1 MASWAV
7 KQESQE
13 DDNINI
19 DSAAGG
25 SVQSSGSGSGSTGRG
40 HILLTEQQQHALRVV
55 SPPQPFAPGSSS
67 HSPELG
73 QGVITLSQLSSLDIP
88 PEGFSQIYSSKSRL
102 FHWYNPTTGERKHG
116 PYVSTYLA
124 QQNDQAPTQDND
136 QPGTETQ
143 ATKVSRTKDLP
154 SAQNAGP
161 AKTKETGVPIM
172 AAPQASNVEAAKL
185 GTRTRPNG
193 NALTKL
199 ALDRLR
205 MIQPEAL
212 TITHAPDSALP
223 SSSTAS
229 DGPSTTPFA
238 GDESAL
244 APAIAMRIKGVSAPS
259 SQVESS
265 PVHVE
270 SQPPSAR
277 AHSPARVKAPTQVQT
292 LSERL
297 AVATSQQDHL
307 YQLTIGSSHTSS
319 TQNPG
324 SLVLSASMSMPSIS
338 PASGQP
344 EQPIPLLARLG
355 PNSADQPHLPEQK
368 GVSIRGVATSDAT
381 RDPPRPSENDKRT
394 RAQHDRY
401 AEDQPRYRDLRRDR
415 SPVRAPDHR
424 RISASEYSSQSRDY
438 RGRSPSP
445 PRRNLQQ
452 SDRYIPSRGSD
463 RYAPEPVRY
472 PSGSSSDDARRRDR
486 ADSYNRRSTDDYHP
500 RQSGTSQSTPRG
512 SARSR
517 SPTPSRHRYTTAR
530 YAGDPRWA
538 GIVGTPLVP
547 PTDAR
552 NASDSRPE
560 FERDRDRST
569 APPPPALPAPRAS
582 RSPVAVRA
590 NASDSGRQRQG
601 EQEGARPQKQ
611 DEVPAPRS
619 MDDEH
624 HLQLQQ
630 GIETQ
635 QHVHVEPEKVDQ
647 TPIQAREDHVDA
659 AAAAADLAEKARQ
672 AKLKQES
679 EKKHLRELKEKEDR
693 AIAKL
698 RAEREE
704 QARAWKEAQ
713 AKEAKEK
720 EELKLR
726 VEREKKEEAKR
737 RAEAEQKAKEAEAA
751 ERKQQAAVAAKKAA
765 AETEALAA
773 AEKRRQAE
781 QSRPARGRPPPDE
794 DDEEDAL
801 QGLRPVQPA
810 PSLQARLDVGIPA
823 RSASPEQVQK
833 GKKKENG
840 SAAQR
845 DQDVGSSG
853 QKRAR
858 ETIDEPSKK
867 ARRTQDTGEPASLSL
882 AERLGAAPASA
893 QEQRRQPQQAPEGR
907 RQAQQSPPVNT
918 EAAPRILSIAGAGRN
933 RQNSELNESVTAAA
947 RLSPSLAGSP
957 AADLVTPSAQASV
970 GSSAFGEVAAQQAL
984 SEEERE
990 EMYRF
995 LQLRMKYTQDQ
1006 MRASL
1011 LRLGRAPAALGIT
1024 ADLGGDLDFVEA
1036 MLGGPSHLLAQPPSA
1051 TAARGPG
1058 LQYPTLMPSA
1068 IAGRASGMSAAAGPE
1083 REGAAPI
1090 VEIAGRARQI
1100 APAED
1105 DAEAAASS
1113 RAPLDEQHVPVDH
1126 QPADA
1131 APAIVRGSSQDR
1143 RLPASLPK
1151 RPSPTPPATQHRDLP
1166 QVDFHAGA
1174 SLTNGTNGNGQDR
1187 SGGQNQRRGQ
1197 QQQQQ
1202 QQASSR
1208 VDSRLD
1214 SGRNDARERSPDRR
1228 RGGPQAPNHGGGR
1241 TDRERE
1247 RDRGWDRSGLVAGER
1262 DQAADRDDLRDRFGD
1277 RDGDS
1282 GRGGNS
1288 LVSRLAPERARD
1300 GSYGRERRD
1309 QRNDGAGG
1317 GGRGDRGRGSGG
1329 GGGGGG
1335 GSNGQARGRR

>member
-1 MASWAV
+1 
-7 KQESQE
+7 
-13 DDNINI
+13 
-19 DSAAGG
+19 
-25 SVQSSGSGSGSTGRG
+25 
-40 HILLTEQQQHALRVV
+40 
-55 SPPQPFAPGSSS
+55 
-67 HSPELG
+67 
-73 QGVITLSQLSSLDIP
+73 
-88 PEGFSQIYSSKSRL
+88 
-102 FHWYNPTTGERKHG
+102 
-116 PYVSTYLA
+116 
-124 QQNDQAPTQDND
+124 
-136 QPGTETQ
+136 
-143 ATKVSRTKDLP
+143 
-154 SAQNAGP
+154 
-161 AKTKETGVPIM
+161 
-172 AAPQASNVEAAKL
+172 
-185 GTRTRPNG
+185 
-193 NALTKL
+193 
-199 ALDRLR
+199 
-205 MIQPEAL
+205 
-212 TITHAPDSALP
+212 
-223 SSSTAS
+223 
-229 DGPSTTPFA
+229 
-238 GDESAL
+238 
-244 APAIAMRIKGVSAPS
+244 
-259 SQVESS
+259 
-265 PVHVE
+265 
-270 SQPPSAR
+270 
-277 AHSPARVKAPTQVQT
+277 
-292 LSERL
+292 
-297 AVATSQQDHL
+297 
-307 YQLTIGSSHTSS
+307 
-319 TQNPG
+319 
-324 SLVLSASMSMPSIS
+324 
-338 PASGQP
+338 
-344 EQPIPLLARLG
+344 
-355 PNSADQPHLPEQK
+355 
-368 GVSIRGVATSDAT
+368 
-381 RDPPRPSENDKRT
+381 
-394 RAQHDRY
+394 
-401 AEDQPRYRDLRRDR
+401 
-415 SPVRAPDHR
+415 
-424 RISASEYSSQSRDY
+424 
-438 RGRSPSP
+438 
-445 PRRNLQQ
+445 
-452 SDRYIPSRGSD
+452 
-463 RYAPEPVRY
+463 
-472 PSGSSSDDARRRDR
+472 
-486 ADSYNRRSTDDYHP
+486 
-500 RQSGTSQSTPRG
+500 
-512 SARSR
+512 
-517 SPTPSRHRYTTAR
+517 
-530 YAGDPRWA
+530 
-538 GIVGTPLVP
+538 
-547 PTDAR
+547 
-552 NASDSRPE
+552 
-560 FERDRDRST
+560 
-569 APPPPALPAPRAS
+569 
-582 RSPVAVRA
+582 
-590 NASDSGRQRQG
+590 
-601 EQEGARPQKQ
+601 
-611 DEVPAPRS
+611 

-751 ERKQQAAVAAKKAA
+751 ERKQQAAVAAKKAAEEKAAAEARAAAAAAAAAA

-1036 MLGGPSHLLAQPPSA
+1036 MLGGPSHLLA
-1051 TAARGPG
+1051 
-1058 LQYPTLMPSA
+1058 
-1068 IAGRASGMSAAAGPE
+1068 
-1083 REGAAPI
+1083 
-1090 VEIAGRARQI
+1090 
-1100 APAED
+1100 
-1105 DAEAAASS
+1105 
-1113 RAPLDEQHVPVDH
+1113 
-1126 QPADA
+1126 
-1131 APAIVRGSSQDR
+1131 DR
-1143 RLPASLPK
+1143 KS
-1151 RPSPTPPATQHRDLP
+1151 
-1166 QVDFHAGA
+1166 V
-1174 SLTNGTNGNGQDR
+1174 
-1187 SGGQNQRRGQ
+1187 
-1197 QQQQQ
+1197 
-1202 QQASSR
+1202 
-1208 VDSRLD
+1208 V
-1214 SGRNDARERSPDRR
+1214 
-1228 RGGPQAPNHGGGR
+1228 
-1241 TDRERE
+1241 
-1247 RDRGWDRSGLVAGER
+1247 
-1262 DQAADRDDLRDRFGD
+1262 
-1277 RDGDS
+1277 
-1282 GRGGNS
+1282 
-1288 LVSRLAPERARD
+1288 
-1300 GSYGRERRD
+1300 
-1309 QRNDGAGG
+1309 
-1317 GGRGDRGRGSGG
+1317 
-1329 GGGGGG
+1329 
-1335 GSNGQARGRR
+1335 